1 MGDLERGATIT
12 SGYRLGA
19 DGKPGGGG
27 LMMFRARDLAAAEA
41 LVLQDPLV
49 ANGCV
54 DWQLNEWVA
63 EVGDIAIL

>member
-1 MGDLERGATIT
+1 
-12 SGYRLGA
+12 
-19 DGKPGGGG
+19 
-27 LMMFRARDLAAAEA
+27 MMFRARDLAAAEA